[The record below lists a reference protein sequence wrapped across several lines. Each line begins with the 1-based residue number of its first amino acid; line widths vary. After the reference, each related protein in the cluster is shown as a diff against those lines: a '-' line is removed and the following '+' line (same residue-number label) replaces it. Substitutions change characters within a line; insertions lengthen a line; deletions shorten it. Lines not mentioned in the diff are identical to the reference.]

1 MHGSGGVSLRCC
13 TCPYAQRGSEDV
25 GFHASCAFHPAG
37 ARLPAPCAAGSAASV
52 TPGGLFSAG
61 DAYTTHGLFCA
72 DDTYTTAA
80 YGCPCHAAGVPPTT
94 SAPTPTSRSPYGDTT
109 RGWYP
114 AAPGS
119 RGLAA
124 TPVNRRSLLYPL
136 PFVSLVRTTLAPRD
150 GRRVRGAPCQPD
162 MRSGTASAWLQC
174 RHRQVDLDAQA
185 AG

>member
-61 DAYTTHGLFCA
+61 DAYTTCGLFCA

-119 RGLAA
+119 RGDA
-124 TPVNRRSLLYPL
+124 RRPTGLSCTL
-136 PFVSLVRTTLAPRD
+136 FRSRRLVGPSLAPHD
-150 GRRVRGAPCQPD
+150 GKGVRCTPCQLDMGSGAP
-162 MRSGTASAWLQC
+162 SAWLQR
-174 RHRQVDLDAQA
+174 RHRQVDLDTQS